1 MLRPFHALVL
11 PCRKSKKRDLR
22 YALQPLPFNLYPLP
36 LPPTPDPWSPPFSS
50 ASSSTLSASLT
61 DAPGSEIFSSKA
73 TKAESMRVT
82 HESRRGAYIWKPW
95 SPPERCFESARSR
108 DSTWQVSCPRW
119 LNRSRKSWRRTSI
132 IWARLSVSVE
142 STKPPPQFDQ
152 FSTAFRTLP
161 S

>member
-36 LPPTPDPWSPPFSS
+36 LPPTPDPCSPVFSS
-50 ASSSTLSASLT
+50 ASSSTFSASLT

-82 HESRRGAYIWKPW
+82 HESRRGGVTR
-95 SPPERCFESARSR
+95 E
-108 DSTWQVSCPRW
+108 PRG
-119 LNRSRKSWRRTSI
+119 
-132 IWARLSVSVE
+132 
-142 STKPPPQFDQ
+142 PPQPGVR
-152 FSTAFRTLP
+152 AAP
-161 S
+161 AAGP